1 MDDYNLNVLSEA
13 KNEYSSRLLNILT
26 PLIIQGVKSIFN
38 EAVDL
43 CKNNDEDEKYLMTFQ
58 NFLSRVP
65 NWNTNIINE
74 EKNRIVTKSKCSY
87 LEDLLTCVHITQVK
101 ILTSIRVSSQ
111 QKKIDIDIP
120 KLGNFIHS
128 AYINFA
134 RKLYKNIYLFEKDVM
149 PLDYQKNMRE
159 CEILCRESIFEVIR
173 ESMPI
178 EHILR
183 AYMDK
188 TTHEEIIE
196 ETLEKQ
202 VTEGEA
208 VDMLEE
214 AKKNMEDKETSSDV
228 TIDKIDSTNNDNEI
242 IVEEPNLVTN
252 DDAAKT
258 AVAKPIDVKPV
269 DAKLVDAKLVDAKLV
284 DTKLVDTKPMES
296 SELEK
301 TNEAK
306 KTMELQNDVSVA
318 KEAIKELK
326 KAVDAQNLNEGFKS
340 DMENVKNDVT
350 QEVSSEI
357 SKKKTLI
364 SFNDKDS
371 VLDMGTNNEMFVN
384 APKTPERLEKIS
396 KEANDRRKAEE
407 EEEDF
412 YDDDDEGPLNII
424 GDNISLDI
432 NDIDDL
438 NPKSKSPPEITLDD
452 IEVLA

>member
-26 PLIIQGVKSIFN
+26 PLIIQGIKSIFN

-43 CKNNDEDEKYLMTFQ
+43 CETNDEDEKYLMTFQ

-65 NWNTNIINE
+65 NWNSNIINE
-74 EKNRIVTKSKCSY
+74 EKNRIVTKSKCNY

-120 KLGNFIHS
+120 KLGDFIHS

-134 RKLYKNIYLFEKDVM
+134 RKLYKNIYLFEKNIM

-214 AKKNMEDKETSSDV
+214 AKKNLEDKETSSEV
-228 TIDKIDSTNNDNEI
+228 TIDKIDSTNNDNEVV
-242 IVEEPNLVTN
+242 VEEPKLVSN

-258 AVAKPIDVKPV
+258 VVAKPIDVKP
-269 DAKLVDAKLVDAKLV
+269 DNAKLVDAKPIEAEDLK
-284 DTKLVDTKPMES
+284 TK
-296 SELEK
+296 
-301 TNEAK
+301 NEEEK
-306 KTMELQNDVSVA
+306 KTKELQNDVSVA

-326 KAVDAQNLNEGFKS
+326 KAVETNNFNENFKPNM
-340 DMENVKNDVT
+340 DTVKKEVT
-350 QEVSSEI
+350 NEI

-371 VLDMGTNNEMFVN
+371 VLDMGTNSETFVN
-384 APKTPERLEKIS
+384 APKTTERLEKIS
-396 KEANDRRKAEE
+396 REANDKRKAE

-412 YDDDDEGPLNII
+412 YDDDDDGPLNII

-438 NPKSKSPPEITLDD
+438 NPKSSPLEITLDD

>member
-26 PLIIQGVKSIFN
+26 PLIIQGIKSIFN

-43 CKNNDEDEKYLMTFQ
+43 CENNDEDEKYLMTFQ

-65 NWNTNIINE
+65 NWNSNIITE
-74 EKNRIVTKSKCSY
+74 EKNRIITKSKCNY

-120 KLGNFIHS
+120 KLGDFIHS

-134 RKLYKNIYLFEKDVM
+134 RKLYKNIYLFEKNIM

-173 ESMPI
+173 DSMPI

-214 AKKNMEDKETSSDV
+214 AKKNLEDKEPSSDV
-228 TIDKIDSTNNDNEI
+228 NINKIDSTTNDNEVVI
-242 IVEEPNLVTN
+242 EEP
-252 DDAAKT
+252 
-258 AVAKPIDVKPV
+258 
-269 DAKLVDAKLVDAKLV
+269 KLVSNSDLSNN
-284 DTKLVDTKPMES
+284 DTVKALAEPALAEPV
-296 SELEK
+296 K
-301 TNEAK
+301 TE
-306 KTMELQNDVSVA
+306 ELQKNVVA
-318 KEAIKELK
+318 KEAIEELK
-326 KAVDAQNLNEGFKS
+326 KAVETNKLNENFTPN
-340 DMENVKNDVT
+340 MENVKKDV
-350 QEVSSEI
+350 SNEI

-371 VLDMGTNNEMFVN
+371 VLDMGTNNETFVN
-384 APKTPERLEKIS
+384 APKTTERLEKIS
-396 KEANDRRKAEE
+396 REANDKRKAEE

-412 YDDDDEGPLNII
+412 YDDDDGPLNII
-424 GDNISLDI
+424 GDNISLNINDI
-432 NDIDDL
+432 NDLGMTPTIEPKIIL
-438 NPKSKSPPEITLDD
+438 ND
-452 IEVLA
+452 IEVLE

>member
-38 EAVDL
+38 EAVAL
-43 CKNNDEDEKYLMTFQ
+43 CENNDEDEKYLMTFQ

-65 NWNTNIINE
+65 NWNSNIINE
-74 EKNRIVTKSKCSY
+74 EKNRIITKSKCSY

-120 KLGNFIHS
+120 KLGDFIHS

-134 RKLYKNIYLFEKDVM
+134 RKLYKNIYLFEKDIM

-159 CEILCRESIFEVIR
+159 CEILCRESILEVIR

-202 VTEGEA
+202 VTEDEA

-214 AKKNMEDKETSSDV
+214 AKKNMEDKEEKSDGNIKKV
-228 TIDKIDSTNNDNEI
+228 DKVDNDNEVV
-242 IVEEPNLVTN
+242 VEEPTLVSNKETEDSEEN
-252 DDAAKT
+252 KSAESAPKET
-258 AVAKPIDVKPV
+258 TEVTTTGETPSEE
-269 DAKLVDAKLVDAKLV
+269 KLKENV
-284 DTKLVDTKPMES
+284 TE
-296 SELEK
+296 
-301 TNEAK
+301 
-306 KTMELQNDVSVA
+306 ELQKDVSIA
-318 KEAIKELK
+318 KAAIKELE
-326 KAVDAQNLNEGFKS
+326 KAVETNKEEFKPEM
-340 DMENVKNDVT
+340 DQLKKEVT
-350 QEVSSEI
+350 NEI
-357 SKKKTLI
+357 SNKKTII
-364 SFNDKDS
+364 SFNDNDS
-371 VLDMGTNNEMFVN
+371 ILDMGTNSETIVS
-384 APKTPERLEKIS
+384 APKTTERLEKIS
-396 KEANDRRKAEE
+396 REANDKRKAEE
-407 EEEDF
+407 EEDDDDF
-412 YDDDDEGPLNII
+412 YDDDGPLNII
-424 GDNISLDI
+424 GENISLDI
-432 NDIDDL
+432 DEIPDL
-438 NPKSKSPPEITLDD
+438 GVNKEPEIVLND

>member
-38 EAVDL
+38 EAVEL
-43 CKNNDEDEKYLMTFQ
+43 CENNDEDEKYLMTFQ

-65 NWNTNIINE
+65 NWNSNIINE
-74 EKNRIVTKSKCSY
+74 EKNRIITKSNCSY

-120 KLGNFIHS
+120 KLGDFIHS

-134 RKLYKNIYLFEKDVM
+134 RKLYKNIYLFEKDIM

-159 CEILCRESIFEVIR
+159 CEILCRESILEVIR

-214 AKKNMEDKETSSDV
+214 AKKNMEDKEEESSGV
-228 TIDKIDSTNNDNEI
+228 NINKVDKVDNDNEVV
-242 IVEEPNLVTN
+242 VEEPTLVSNKDIEESSEKISPEAKLEKATLTESETNKEKIDENVTN
-252 DDAAKT
+252 D
-258 AVAKPIDVKPV
+258 
-269 DAKLVDAKLVDAKLV
+269 
-284 DTKLVDTKPMES
+284 
-296 SELEK
+296 
-301 TNEAK
+301 
-306 KTMELQNDVSVA
+306 LQKDVSIA
-318 KEAIKELK
+318 KAAIKELE
-326 KAVDAQNLNEGFKS
+326 KAVETQKEEFKPNM
-340 DMENVKNDVT
+340 DTVKK
-350 QEVSSEI
+350 EVINEI

-364 SFNDKDS
+364 SFNDNDS
-371 VLDMGTNNEMFVN
+371 VLDMGTNSETIIS
-384 APKTPERLEKIS
+384 APKTTERLEKIS
-396 KEANDRRKAEE
+396 RDANDKRKAEE
-407 EEEDF
+407 EEDDDDF
-412 YDDDDEGPLNII
+412 YDDDGPLNII
-424 GDNISLDI
+424 GENISLDI
-432 NDIDDL
+432 NDFDDL
-438 NPKSKSPPEITLDD
+438 NKNKSKEPEIILND

>member
-26 PLIIQGVKSIFN
+26 PLIIQGIKSIFN

-43 CKNNDEDEKYLMTFQ
+43 CETNDEDEKYLMTFQ

-65 NWNTNIINE
+65 NWNSNIINE
-74 EKNRIVTKSKCSY
+74 EKNRIITKSKCNY

-120 KLGNFIHS
+120 KLGDFIHS

-134 RKLYKNIYLFEKDVM
+134 RKLYKNIYLFEKNIM

-214 AKKNMEDKETSSDV
+214 AKKNLEDKETSSEV
-228 TIDKIDSTNNDNEI
+228 TIDKIDSTNNDNEVV
-242 IVEEPNLVTN
+242 VEEPKLVSN

-258 AVAKPIDVKPV
+258 VVAKPIDVKP
-269 DAKLVDAKLVDAKLV
+269 DNATLVDAKPVDAKPV
-284 DTKLVDTKPMES
+284 DAEDLKTKDE
-296 SELEK
+296 
-301 TNEAK
+301 EAK

-326 KAVDAQNLNEGFKS
+326 KAVETNNFNENFKPN
-340 DMENVKNDVT
+340 MENVKN
-350 QEVSSEI
+350 EVSNEI

-371 VLDMGTNNEMFVN
+371 VLDMGTNSETFVN
-384 APKTPERLEKIS
+384 APKTTERLEKIS
-396 KEANDRRKAEE
+396 REANDKRKAEE

-412 YDDDDEGPLNII
+412 YDDDDDGPLNII

-438 NPKSKSPPEITLDD
+438 NPKSNPLEITLDD